1 MSSTGTWTI
10 PARAF
15 EAHLGE
21 LKRWRSSTSEALA
34 GFRRWGVVNR
44 VLDEQTS
51 ARLAYL
57 ERRLL
62 SERLTIAFVAEF
74 SRGKTELIN
83 ALFFADLG
91 TRLLPSGVGRTT
103 LCPTEILWDPARPP
117 SIRLLPIGTRES
129 PKALREFI
137 AEIDTWKE
145 VPLDPAHPE
154 TVAEA
159 CKVIAESMTVAGPAA
174 VNLGLA
180 AEPGDRVE
188 IPRWRYAVINF
199 PHPLLE
205 SGLTILD
212 TPGHNTMGA
221 EPELTVHRIPDA
233 AAIVFM
239 LGADTGVTRTDRELW
254 SEHIETIHGIEQSC
268 YVVLN
273 KIDGLRDG
281 FKPESQVLSEIERQ
295 VKASAESLHV
305 APERVFAL
313 SAKQGLVAK
322 IQDDR
327 DGLIKSRLYRLE
339 TALAKGLV
347 HQRRLDHAA
356 AVRAE
361 TRSAFAESRTLIDSR
376 LAFSREQLA
385 ELVALQGRNQKL
397 VDVLA
402 RKAASE
408 RSRIEQARAMMMGMR
423 TVHNRN
429 VDALIKLLD
438 PNVAREAGIATRMA
452 VQASSFSSGIGQSL
466 DLFFKQARE
475 RLRAAVAVIGEA
487 RAMMST
493 VSRKF
498 ADEYQIATVEV
509 PEFATD
515 RFFIE
520 IDRLEQRCARDF
532 KGAGSLLTRRRSTL
546 SSLFFDTVVL
556 KVVHVFEIADRE
568 VRTWLNGFIRPLDAQ
583 LSAFQEQSNSRVEGM
598 GRIQNAETDLVE
610 RLEELKALAASVE
623 SHLGEWEV
631 HHQRLMATLDV
642 DRQPQPVPAT
652 A

>member
-1 MSSTGTWTI
+1 M

-15 EAHLGE
+15 EGYLADLR
-21 LKRWRSSTSEALA
+21 RWRAATAEDLA
-34 GFRRWGVVNR
+34 AFRRWGTVNR
-44 VLDEQTS
+44 LMDEQTA
-51 ARLAYL
+51 ARLAHL

-62 SERLTIAFVAEF
+62 AERLTVAFVAEF

-103 LCPTEILWDPARPP
+103 LCPTEVLWDPARPP

-129 PKALREFI
+129 TRALREFI
-137 AEIDTWKE
+137 AELDTWKE
-145 VPLDPAHPE
+145 IPLDPANPSS
-154 TVAEA
+154 VAEA
-159 CKVIAESMTVAGPAA
+159 CKAISESMTVAGAAA

-180 AEPGDRVE
+180 AEPEGRVE
-188 IPRWRYAVINF
+188 IPRWRYAIINY

-281 FKPESQVLSEIERQ
+281 FKPESQVLSDIDRQ
-295 VKASAESLHV
+295 VRASAEALRV
-305 APERVFAL
+305 QPTRVFAL

-339 TALAKGLV
+339 QALARGMV
-347 HQRRLDHAA
+347 HQRRVDHAGA
-356 AVRAE
+356 IRAE
-361 TRSAFAESRTLIDSR
+361 TRTAFAEARALIDSR
-376 LAFSREQLA
+376 IGFAREQADELA
-385 ELVALQGRNQKL
+385 ALQGRNQKL
-397 VDVLA
+397 VEALA
-402 RKAASE
+402 RKAMNE
-408 RSRIEQARAMMMGMR
+408 RQRIEQARAVMMGMR

-429 VDALIKLLD
+429 VDELTRLLD
-438 PNVAREAGIATRMA
+438 PNAVRENGIRTRMA
-452 VQASSFSSGIGQSL
+452 VQESKFSSGIGQSL
-466 DLFFKQARE
+466 DQFFRESRE
-475 RLRAAVAVIGEA
+475 RLKKAVEVIGEA
-487 RAMMST
+487 RAMMGS
-493 VSRKF
+493 VGRKF
-498 ADEYQIATVEV
+498 SEEYQIASVEV

-520 IDRLEQRCARDF
+520 LDRLEDRCARDF

-546 SSLFFDTVVL
+546 SALFFDSVVL
-556 KVVHVFEIADRE
+556 KVIHVFEIADRE
-568 VRTWLNGFIRPLDAQ
+568 VRTWMNGFIRPLDAH
-583 LSAFQEQSNSRVEGM
+583 LAAFQEQSNARIEGM
-598 GRIQNAETDLVE
+598 GRIQNAETDLVA
-610 RLEELKALAASVE
+610 RLEELKALTAGME
-623 SHLGEWEV
+623 KHLEEWEA
-631 HHQRLMATLDV
+631 HHERLAAKLEV
-642 DRQPQPVPAT
+642 EREPSLA
-652 A
+652 

>member
-1 MSSTGTWTI
+1 M
-10 PARAF
+10 
-15 EAHLGE
+15 
-21 LKRWRSSTSEALA
+21 
-34 GFRRWGVVNR
+34 
-44 VLDEQTS
+44 
-51 ARLAYL
+51 
-57 ERRLL
+57 
-62 SERLTIAFVAEF
+62 
-74 SRGKTELIN
+74 
-83 ALFFADLG
+83 
-91 TRLLPSGVGRTT
+91 
-103 LCPTEILWDPARPP
+103 
-117 SIRLLPIGTRES
+117 
-129 PKALREFI
+129 
-137 AEIDTWKE
+137 
-145 VPLDPAHPE
+145 PLDPTRPE

-159 CKVIAESMTVAGPAA
+159 CKVIAESITVAGPAA

-281 FKPESQVLSEIERQ
+281 FKPETQVLSEIERQ
-295 VKASAESLHV
+295 VKSSAEALHV
-305 APERVFAL
+305 APARVFAL

-327 DGLIKSRLYRLE
+327 EGLIKSRLYRLE
-339 TALAKGLV
+339 HALAQGLV
-347 HQRRLDHAA
+347 RGRRLDHAA

-361 TRSAFAESRTLIDSR
+361 TRSAFAESRALIDSR

-385 ELVALQGRNQKL
+385 ELAALQGRNHKL
-397 VDVLA
+397 VEVLA

-429 VDALIKLLD
+429 VDALTKHLD
-438 PNVAREAGIATRMA
+438 PNVVREAGIATRMA

-466 DLFFKQARE
+466 DLFFSQGRE
-475 RLRAAVAVIGEA
+475 RLRAAVGVIGEA
-487 RAMMST
+487 HAMMST

-509 PEFATD
+509 PDFATD

-568 VRTWLNGFIRPLDAQ
+568 VRTWLNGFVRPLDAR
-583 LSAFQEQSNSRVEGM
+583 LSAFQEQSNSRIEGM
-598 GRIQNAETDLVE
+598 GRIQNAETDLAE

-623 SHLGEWEV
+623 AHLAEWEA
-631 HHQRLMATLDV
+631 HHQRLMATLDAE
-642 DRQPQPVPAT
+642 R
-652 A
+652 

>member
-1 MSSTGTWTI
+1 MSSTETSTL

-15 EAHLGE
+15 EAYLGE

-34 GFRRWGVVNR
+34 GFRRWGIVNR
-44 VLDEQTS
+44 LLDEQTS

-57 ERRLL
+57 ERRLV

-137 AEIDTWKE
+137 AEIDAWKE
-145 VPLDPAHPE
+145 VPLDPTRPE

-159 CKVIAESMTVAGPAA
+159 CKVIAESITVAGPAA

-281 FKPESQVLSEIERQ
+281 FKPETQVLSEIERQ
-295 VKASAESLHV
+295 VKASAEALHV
-305 APERVFAL
+305 APARVFAL

-327 DGLIKSRLYRLE
+327 DGLIQSRLYRLE
-339 TALAKGLV
+339 QALAQGLV
-347 HQRRLDHAA
+347 RERRLDHAA

-361 TRSAFAESRTLIDSR
+361 TRSAFAESRALIDSR

-385 ELVALQGRNQKL
+385 ELAALQGRNHKL
-397 VDVLA
+397 VEVLA

-429 VDALIKLLD
+429 VDALTKLLD
-438 PNVAREAGIATRMA
+438 PNVVRAAGVATRMA

-466 DLFFKQARE
+466 DHFFKEGRE
-475 RLRAAVAVIGEA
+475 RLRAAVGVIGEA
-487 RAMMST
+487 HAMMST

-509 PEFATD
+509 PDFATD

-568 VRTWLNGFIRPLDAQ
+568 VRTWLNGFVRPLDAR
-583 LSAFQEQSNSRVEGM
+583 LSAFQEQSNSRIEGM
-598 GRIQNAETDLVE
+598 GRIQNAETDLAE

-623 SHLGEWEV
+623 AHLAEWEA
-631 HHQRLMATLDV
+631 HHQRLLATLDAE
-642 DRQPQPVPAT
+642 REPLAAT
-652 A
+652 G

>member
-1 MSSTGTWTI
+1 MSSTGTETI

-15 EAHLGE
+15 ESRLGE
-21 LKRWRSSTSEALA
+21 LQRWRATTSAALA
-34 GFRRWGVVNR
+34 AFRRWGIVNR
-44 VLDEQTS
+44 LLDEQTS

-91 TRLLPSGVGRTT
+91 TRLLPSGLGRTT

-129 PKALREFI
+129 PKALREYI

-145 VPLDPAHPE
+145 ILLDPTQPE
-154 TVAEA
+154 SVAEA
-159 CKVIAESMTVAGPAA
+159 CKVIAESMTVAGAAA

-188 IPRWRYAVINF
+188 IPRWRYAMINF

-254 SEHIETIHGIEQSC
+254 SEHIETIHGIEQNC

-281 FKPESQVLSEIERQ
+281 FKPEAQVLSEIDRQ
-295 VKASAESLHV
+295 VKASADALHV
-305 APERVFAL
+305 APQRVFAL
-313 SAKQGLVAK
+313 SARQGLVAK

-327 DGLIKSRLYRLE
+327 DGLLKSRLYRLE
-339 TALAKGLV
+339 EALADGLV
-347 HQRRLDHAA
+347 RQRRIDHAA

-361 TRSAFAESRTLIDSR
+361 TRSAFAESRSLIDSR
-376 LAFSREQLA
+376 LAFSREQLE

-397 VDVLA
+397 VEALA
-402 RKAASE
+402 RKASSE

-423 TVHNRN
+423 AVHNRN
-429 VDALIKLLD
+429 ADALAALLD
-438 PNVAREAGIATRMA
+438 PNVVRTAGIATRVS

-466 DLFFKQARE
+466 DQFFRLARE
-475 RLRAAVAVIGEA
+475 RLRGSVDLIAEA
-487 RAMMST
+487 RSMMGM

-498 ADEYQIATVEV
+498 ADDYQIATVEV
-509 PEFATD
+509 PDFATD

-568 VRTWLNGFIRPLDAQ
+568 VRTWLQGFVRPLDAQ
-583 LSAFQEQSNSRVEGM
+583 LSAFQEQSNSRIEGM
-598 GRIQNAETDLVE
+598 GRIQNAETDLVA
-610 RLEELKALAASVE
+610 RLEELRALAANVE
-623 SHLGEWEV
+623 SHLGEWDA
-631 HHQRLMATLDV
+631 HHRSLMATLEV
-642 DRQPQPVPAT
+642 ERG
-652 A
+652 

>member
-1 MSSTGTWTI
+1 MSSTGTSTV

-34 GFRRWGVVNR
+34 AFRRWGIVNR
-44 VLDEQTS
+44 LLDEQTS

-62 SERLTIAFVAEF
+62 SERLTVAFVAEF

-91 TRLLPSGVGRTT
+91 TRLLPSGLGRTT

-281 FKPESQVLSEIERQ
+281 FKPETQVLSEIERQ
-295 VKASAESLHV
+295 VKASAEALHV
-305 APERVFAL
+305 APARVFAL

-327 DGLIKSRLYRLE
+327 DGLVKSHLYRLE
-339 TALAKGLV
+339 QALARGLV
-347 HQRRLDHAA
+347 HQRRIDHAA

-361 TRSAFAESRTLIDSR
+361 TRSAFAESRALIDSR
-376 LAFSREQLA
+376 LAFSREQLE

-397 VDVLA
+397 VDVLS
-402 RKAASE
+402 RKATSE
-408 RSRIEQARAMMMGMR
+408 RSRIEQARAMMIGMR

-429 VDALIKLLD
+429 VDALTKLLD
-438 PNVAREAGIATRMA
+438 PNLVRESGIATRMA

-466 DLFFKQARE
+466 DLFFRQARE
-475 RLRAAVAVIGEA
+475 RLRGAVGVIGEA
-487 RAMMST
+487 RSMMGT

-498 ADEYQIATVEV
+498 AEDYKIATVEV

-583 LSAFQEQSNSRVEGM
+583 LTAFQEQSNSRIEGM

-610 RLEELKALAASVE
+610 RLEELKALAANVE
-623 SHLGEWEV
+623 SHLGEWGT
-631 HHQRLMATLDV
+631 HHQRVMATLEV
-642 DRQPQPVPAT
+642 EREPAP